1 MASLTNWNFFNRAVQ
16 GGMLEGRFLS
26 AAFTLVAAG
35 PPRLAAASGDGAIE
49 GSLGDIAYPIG
60 ILQSFSIGQN
70 TQIMRLFE
78 IGSDRSYF
86 IRGRTMGQIGI
97 GRVMYH
103 GPSLLRVLYAYLK
116 SDNGAVTFDQLYE
129 NRAQGMLNTSGAGNS
144 TGSGKSEYQVTPG
157 YDNFWIDMA
166 SDVFSQPVG
175 LLVMMRDSNEDTYGA
190 FYVEY
195 VSVTNHGLQTDAGG
209 TMLSENVSLMYER
222 LVPVD
227 VKGVALIKDANDL
240 RGIVGSNVVGIAQ

>member
-1 MASLTNWNFFNRAVQ
+1 
-16 GGMLEGRFLS
+16 
-26 AAFTLVAAG
+26 
-35 PPRLAAASGDGAIE
+35 
-49 GSLGDIAYPIG
+49 
-60 ILQSFSIGQN
+60 
-70 TQIMRLFE
+70 MRLFE

-116 SDNGAVTFDQLYE
+116 SENGNVTFDQLYE
-129 NRAQGMLNTSGAGNS
+129 NRAQAVLNTSGAGDS
-144 TGSGKSEYQVTPG
+144 TGQGKSEYQVTPG